1 MWKGYSAHAEAP
13 AAGAPGAPAAG
24 APLSPP
30 SLAAAAAAAEEEDA
44 GDAGDSSGDQ
54 AASLRR
60 SFWLP
65 DWNGKRDKKELSL
78 ERDRRR
84 RLVLQPGFQRST
96 DRGSHRKILQS
107 GCLSLSGLSKTSL
120 GKTFSCIFEV
130 RRGTLKISLI
140 PKFASSKKMKRRKG
154 LVDSNRIF

>member
-1 MWKGYSAHAEAP
+1 MCVRSKLTACAGRHRFMWKGYSAHAEAP
-13 AAGAPGAPAAG
+13 AAPGAPAGAG

-65 DWNGKRDKKELSL
+65 DWNGRRETKKAVVR
-78 ERDRRR
+78 ER
-84 RLVLQPGFQRST
+84 
-96 DRGSHRKILQS
+96 
-107 GCLSLSGLSKTSL
+107 
-120 GKTFSCIFEV
+120 
-130 RRGTLKISLI
+130 
-140 PKFASSKKMKRRKG
+140 
-154 LVDSNRIF
+154 